1 MTKAILESMRKQ
13 LETQRVEQ
21 LQRSAALA
29 ETRAQLERQQQEF
42 DEAATQ
48 LAELQSWINAL
59 EDGQVARSTS
69 KTYIEKEED

>member
-59 EDGQVARSTS
+59 EDG
-69 KTYIEKEED
+69 KEAPDAD